1 MNRDNWKLWSLNF
14 VIVFSEI
21 KNDFKDIPSKLK
33 KSFDGKETVL
43 PIPDDAQK
51 EIPRIIIPSSDGFRV
66 EISKERINLIFESPK
81 EPKEDLENREDLKEK
96 VENILDSLDIDI
108 SWVGMI
114 LRHVNE
120 NDRANENMKPFI
132 NDKEIFLLGS
142 NEDDLS
148 IKFHERLN
156 GEKLVIE
163 EKRFEGDLNMELGS
177 NIRKIN
183 SGEQIG
189 NLLVLDM
196 NTSKTRNC
204 ENYDRDVLISFVDT
218 VFEKQENN
226 FTKLVDVS
234 NEQ

>member
-120 NDRANENMKPFI
+120 NDRAK
-132 NDKEIFLLGS
+132 
-142 NEDDLS
+142 
-148 IKFHERLN
+148 
-156 GEKLVIE
+156 
-163 EKRFEGDLNMELGS
+163 
-177 NIRKIN
+177 
-183 SGEQIG
+183 
-189 NLLVLDM
+189 
-196 NTSKTRNC
+196 
-204 ENYDRDVLISFVDT
+204 
-218 VFEKQENN
+218 
-226 FTKLVDVS
+226 
-234 NEQ
+234 